1 MRRAAEALKNVEQR
15 EIEVIK
21 VDHVDILR
29 EKLKDA
35 SLPRDPPVPRSY
47 ALPRRTE
54 PPSLEQGEPT

>member
-1 MRRAAEALKNVEQR
+1 
-15 EIEVIK
+15 VIK